1 MSRRPRRAFS
11 LFQLIILV
19 VLLLILFALFLPA
32 VVKAKLSGEL
42 RARAVNN
49 LRQISLAVHQH
60 ADQNKGVLPL
70 GCDANNFSA
79 AAHFLPYLE
88 QEKLY
93 KTIDFKKS
101 IADKANAEARKTQVP
116 LLLSPRDPIRG
127 VTDDYGATNYLAND
141 LAFPR
146 ANPLTFPA
154 GFPDGTSNTIIWAE
168 TLKGDGGTKA
178 VTVERQHVALKKEQ
192 LPGLKDDAGAGPW
205 ADNQAIAG
213 DRCASWMDGRFLQ
226 GTFNGRLRPN
236 DERPDVS
243 CEGLGGLSAI
253 RSRDNLIL
261 VGMADGS
268 VRSISASK
276 ISHVTWKA
284 AITPDGGEVLG
295 NDF

>member
-1 MSRRPRRAFS
+1 MTPRPRRAFT

-19 VLLLILFALFLPA
+19 VLLLVLFALFLPA
-32 VVKAKLSGEL
+32 VVKAKLSAEL
-42 RARAVNN
+42 RTRAVNN
-49 LRQISLAVHQH
+49 LRQITLAVHQH

-70 GCDANNFSA
+70 GCDANNFSTA
-79 AAHFLPYLE
+79 TYLLPYLE

-93 KTIDFKKS
+93 KAIDFKKP
-101 IADKANAEARKTQVP
+101 IGDKANAEARKTQVT
-116 LLLSPRDPIRG
+116 LFLSPRDPIRG
-127 VTDDYGATNYLAND
+127 VTDAYGATNYLAND

-146 ANPLTFPA
+146 ANPLNFPA

-178 VTVERQHVALKKEQ
+178 VTVERQHVALKKAQ
-192 LPGLKDDAGAGPW
+192 LQGLKDDAGAGPW
-205 ADNQAIAG
+205 ADNQDIVG
-213 DRCASWMDGRFLQ
+213 DRCSSWMDGRFLQ

-243 CEGLGGLSAI
+243 CEGFGGVSAI
-253 RSRDNLIL
+253 RSHDNLVF

-268 VRSISASK
+268 ARSISTK

-284 AITPDGGEVLG
+284 ALTPDGGEVLG
-295 NDF
+295 DDF